1 MLTPPVMRVGV
12 VAGFVLSMS
21 CGGAP
26 CPPAAEPEAP
36 TASCA
41 EATVAPPEPASAR
54 CAGLVDPPPA
64 PAPAEPPPAPATCA
78 DNAAGERAMQAML
91 EREYHRSTSPSRV
104 DVSFDCDPL
113 GAEIRALELVHQVDY
128 MVSSTFTVARL
139 ERGAEGDVA
148 VRAIRMHLPT
158 IAADEM
164 TWTTA
169 TAGSFTRFTGTIP
182 RAAVD
187 RAIPSLRAA
196 LVARLRE
203 VELPRPPRT
212 RTVIGPR
219 IGAIHGPFSVRLIDE
234 AGRAL
239 VRGGTTSTSGPGQR
253 EWLGPT
259 VAMRELF
266 DLLEA
271 HAAWVDATR
280 APEDAPLL
288 RAVLDAPRAEPW
300 GGAGYLALAQ
310 AVGWDL
316 PARELLAVLQPAPHE
331 QEIEPRGPLGVRHP
345 FLDRERAI
353 AVADLV
359 RRSGVDPRN
368 AADGTPRT
376 IADVSAAL
384 LRECGAG
391 H

>member
-1 MLTPPVMRVGV
+1 MLTPPGMRVGV
-12 VAGFVLSMS
+12 IAAFVLSIS

-36 TASCA
+36 VESSCA
-41 EATVAPPEPASAR
+41 EETAAPPAPASGR
-54 CAGLVDPPPA
+54 CAALVDPPL
-64 PAPAEPPPAPATCA
+64 PAPAEPPPPAATCA
-78 DNAAGERAMQAML
+78 DNAAGERAMQTLLAT
-91 EREYHRSTSPSRV
+91 EYHRSTEPSRV

-113 GAEIRALELVHQVDY
+113 ATEIRALELVHQVDY
-128 MVSSTFTVARL
+128 MVSSTFTIARL

-158 IAADEM
+158 IDAEEM
-164 TWTTA
+164 TWTSA
-169 TAGSFTRFTGTIP
+169 TAGSFTRFSGVIP

-187 RAIPSLRAA
+187 RALPSLRAA

-203 VELPRPPRT
+203 VELPRPPRM

-219 IGAIHGPFSVRLIDE
+219 VGAVHGPFSVRLIDE

-239 VRGGTTSTSGPGQR
+239 VRGGTTATSGPAQR

-271 HAAWVDATR
+271 HATWVDATR
-280 APEDAPLL
+280 EPEDAPLM

-316 PARELLAVLQPAPHE
+316 PARELLAVLEPVPDE
-331 QEIEPRGPLGVRHP
+331 RDLEPRGPLAVRHP

-353 AVADLV
+353 AVADLA
-359 RRSGVDPRN
+359 RRSGVDPRT
-368 AADGTPRT
+368 AADGTVRT
-376 IADVSAAL
+376 IAEVSAEL
-384 LRECGAG
+384 LRECGGG